1 MTLKTPSTSGIR
13 TLARVLMHDMHS
25 GRSVIRAV
33 TIAVLSGTVPPR
45 DAARRRSGALL
56 VLPRIAAM
64 PRAVGRKKY
73 LLAFAALRVAM
84 RRDTNALRG
93 LPVISTRAMH

>member
-45 DAARRRSGALL
+45 DAARRRSGVLL

-64 PRAVGRKKY
+64 PRAVGRKKVPAGVRRAPASRCGGTRMPCG
-73 LLAFAALRVAM
+73 AFR
-84 RRDTNALRG
+84 
-93 LPVISTRAMH
+93 